1 MKQTNDMLR
10 SPKIWKRPEPEE
22 PPETQV
28 PVHESIETEKADEE
42 DVPVWQPEAVQ
53 DSEMPY
59 QGYDF
64 IEKFPVE
71 KGRSRK
77 SRKKWT
83 GLLLG
88 VAAGVV
94 FLGIAVQF
102 GTSFLKNQEE
112 SSGALSGAAGETARV
127 VDDEREI
134 SGVGTKRN
142 N

>member
-1 MKQTNDMLR
+1 M
-10 SPKIWKRPEPEE
+10 
-22 PPETQV
+22 
-28 PVHESIETEKADEE
+28 
-42 DVPVWQPEAVQ
+42 
-53 DSEMPY
+53 
-59 QGYDF
+59 
-64 IEKFPVE
+64 
-71 KGRSRK
+71 
-77 SRKKWT
+77 
-83 GLLLG
+83 
-88 VAAGVV
+88 V